1 MSTIDDCTPSTAVA
15 PSRALGLIA
24 ALPPALIVAGA
35 AALGYTQGPKLGP
48 TISGLFAPPPI
59 NRTPVAKIAPEP
71 PPPTVEKAPEVA
83 ATPQPVP
90 VAPTVKHAAR
100 KPVARAPHVNVVYVN
115 PAPPVRRYV
124 YPVYRAYQPTYTPM
138 PMPLPIP
145 IPFGGHG
152 GRMFG
157 GFGGLFGRH

>member
-1 MSTIDDCTPSTAVA
+1 MTLTDASSTAPL

-24 ALPPALIVAGA
+24 ALPPVLIVAGA

-48 TISGLFAPPPI
+48 TLSGFFAPPPVAI
-59 NRTPVAKIAPEP
+59 YHAPIDNTPVAKIAPEP
-71 PPPTVEKAPEVA
+71 PPPAPQAAEVM
-83 ATPQPVP
+83 TPQPLP
-90 VAPTVKHAAR
+90 VVKHAAK
-100 KPVARAPHVNVVYVN
+100 KPVARAPHAKVVYVN
-115 PAPPVRRYV
+115 RAPPQPHYV
-124 YPVYRAYQPTYTPM
+124 YPAYRAYQPVYTPI
-138 PMPLPIP
+138 PLPIP